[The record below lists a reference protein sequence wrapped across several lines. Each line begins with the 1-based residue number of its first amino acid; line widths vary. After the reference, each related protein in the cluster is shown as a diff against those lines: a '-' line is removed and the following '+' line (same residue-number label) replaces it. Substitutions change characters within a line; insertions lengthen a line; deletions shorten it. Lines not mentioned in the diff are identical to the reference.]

1 MATVKRIGV
10 KGSRHVVLS
19 YLPLVAWEV
28 FPKVVLLL
36 FLSSLL
42 TQIYDTGRLEPGLK
56 NDRNKLKLNS
66 CLQCILIRKGKLVSN
81 KRRVSSYC
89 LECISIEC
97 GKTKTRVIKA
107 ANQNEGKYHKE
118 PMKTQAKQAIS

>member
-42 TQIYDTGRLEPGLK
+42 TKIYDTGRLEPGLK
-56 NDRNKLKLNS
+56 M
-66 CLQCILIRKGKLVSN
+66 IG
-81 KRRVSSYC
+81 
-89 LECISIEC
+89 
-97 GKTKTRVIKA
+97 IK
-107 ANQNEGKYHKE
+107 
-118 PMKTQAKQAIS
+118 